1 MNASMP
7 IPRTRRRLSRREA
20 WLIGASVVLLVAGLV
35 APDMTGPG
43 AGSVTLSDV
52 RTIVGLPNAMD
63 VLTSLPSLLLGL
75 LGLSGLH
82 CLERS
87 HEHGRHAPGQAHDEL
102 PGSALDCAWLFFAGL
117 VLVAAGSAFYHLQPD
132 DMLRLAGDRA
142 AMAVA
147 LAAWFGRAG
156 SAPAAQGA
164 GGRPAC
170 VALAAGLL
178 AVAVFHETGNV
189 TPWAVVQFG
198 GMALV
203 LWMAS
208 MRAVSG
214 GNRPMQLKLVWII
227 AAYALAKV
235 LEMADGA
242 VYELTLH
249 LVSGHSLKH
258 VVAAL
263 AALPVLAAV
272 DGLAHEPLMHNPR
285 AAVVTT

>member
-20 WLIGASVVLLVAGLV
+20 WLLGASAVLLVLGLA

-43 AGSVTLSDV
+43 AGSVPLSDI
-52 RTIVGLPNAMD
+52 RTFMGLPNAID
-63 VLTSLPSLLLGL
+63 VLSNLPFLLVGIVGL
-75 LGLSGLH
+75 YRLH
-82 CLERS
+82 RLERS
-87 HEHGRHAPGQAHDEL
+87 HEHGHAAVVAYGEL
-102 PGSALDCAWLFFAGL
+102 PGSTLDCAWLFFAGL

-132 DMLRLAGDRA
+132 DVLRLAGDRA
-142 AMAVA
+142 AVAVA
-147 LAAWFGRAG
+147 FAGVVGLAVSDRVSQRAG
-156 SAPAAQGA
+156 WPAA
-164 GGRPAC
+164 C
-170 VALAAGLL
+170 IALAAGLL

-214 GNRPMQLKLVWII
+214 GTRRMQLKLVWII

-235 LEMADGA
+235 LELADGA
-242 VYELTLH
+242 VYELTQH

-258 VVAAL
+258 VAAAL

-272 DGLAHEPLMHNPR
+272 ERLAHQPLMHNPP